1 MTTERK
7 IEIATA
13 VMNDPRLGKKQEVYI
28 RFIPTG
34 ICQLLFIACAND
46 TEHNRMYHQL
56 KKYANSIGVNARDGK
71 FWFGPDNE
79 VQARTERV
87 EFLKKYI
94 EHLKEKE
101 NEGLHD

>member
-7 IEIATA
+7 IEIATT

-34 ICQLLFIACAND
+34 ICNILFYSCDDEHEEDNMYYEFKSFACS
-46 TEHNRMYHQL
+46 L
-56 KKYANSIGVNARDGK
+56 GVNAQDGTY
-71 FWFGPDNE
+71 WFDKYNE

-94 EHLKEKE
+94 EHLKEQ
-101 NEGLHD
+101 